1 MNKKIRIAI
10 ASYTLNSTQ
19 GLSYVAQAL
28 LSRFMK
34 RDDFECAF
42 VSVAGENTT
51 EQGLGVWGK
60 DFLPILG
67 KLTIANCQLLSK
79 ENVVNFDPFIKEWQ
93 PDILISVCDPWM
105 QDQYSYSPYRSSYYW
120 CLYQHIETP
129 EYPEWVMMPTSIVPN
144 VRKSIKNIM
153 QSSDLIIPVTEMGK
167 NTLLKFGYKHV
178 TTPIYNGLDI
188 DKIITKDVLK
198 QYAFGTTVKE
208 EDFIFMTLG
217 VNNERKKL
225 DRTLEAFAK
234 FLNKKGKYRDRY
246 KLYLHAPLDMQQG
259 GTDLKEAIV
268 KLNIG
273 SNVLTISDYQKDVGI
288 SKSSLYSKYKAC
300 DCFILLTGGEGFG
313 YGYCSP
319 AGTSVLTNKGT
330 QNIEEI
336 KKGDKVIT
344 HNGNLKLVEGTTS
357 RYFEDD
363 LYNIKTISNLPLFV
377 TKGHRL
383 FGVKVNKRFTYLTEK
398 DLIPDW
404 YSVETYSKGDLL
416 AIPKIKKDKEE
427 INFIKITDFVD
438 NLVEEDNHVFY
449 KMSKKTN
456 GVNSLNSIAKYC
468 GCTFQT
474 VYKILNSKNFN
485 TKLGEKVRN
494 YCEKINYKT
503 PEPVKCLNKIDL
515 TPDVMEFFGLY
526 IAEGSLSDCSFGICL
541 HEDEKELQEL
551 SRRVSK
557 KLFGNVEIDTRI
569 RKNTKSCT
577 VTVSS
582 KVSVELLKNLFG
594 KGALN
599 KKIPFELFN
608 NKNINYLLKGYFKGD
623 GCLVDGITAK
633 TISKNLAYNVYHI
646 LNINGIFSGI
656 REQDPYLSF
665 SDKVANKDGV
675 VVGKHKQY
683 TIRIYD
689 QFKDLFF
696 KFVGLDSYKYSEN
709 KTTRKQNFIKES
721 DNYFFVPIE
730 KVGKEKVSAKVFNL
744 HIEDDESYV
753 AEGYSSHNCEAIAHG
768 KPVIYTDYGGHP
780 EFCKNFGLS
789 VPVSDY
795 VSAVNGYIKFA
806 LADINV
812 AANRMEQISSNKELY
827 KKLST
832 GGYEFVK
839 TNFDW
844 NIIFQ
849 KFLDMLM
856 LNYKNNLENSNKIDF
871 PLKRII

>member
-60 DFLPILG
+60 DFLFILG

-144 VRKSIKNIM
+144 IRKSIKNIM
-153 QSSDLIIPVTEMGK
+153 QSADLIIPVTEMGK

-259 GTDLKEAIV
+259 GTDLKEAII

-313 YGYCSP
+313 YGY
-319 AGTSVLTNKGT
+319 L
-330 QNIEEI
+330 
-336 KKGDKVIT
+336 
-344 HNGNLKLVEGTTS
+344 
-357 RYFEDD
+357 
-363 LYNIKTISNLPLFV
+363 
-377 TKGHRL
+377 
-383 FGVKVNKRFTYLTEK
+383 
-398 DLIPDW
+398 
-404 YSVETYSKGDLL
+404 
-416 AIPKIKKDKEE
+416 
-427 INFIKITDFVD
+427 
-438 NLVEEDNHVFY
+438 
-449 KMSKKTN
+449 
-456 GVNSLNSIAKYC
+456 
-468 GCTFQT
+468 
-474 VYKILNSKNFN
+474 
-485 TKLGEKVRN
+485 
-494 YCEKINYKT
+494 
-503 PEPVKCLNKIDL
+503 
-515 TPDVMEFFGLY
+515 
-526 IAEGSLSDCSFGICL
+526 
-541 HEDEKELQEL
+541 
-551 SRRVSK
+551 
-557 KLFGNVEIDTRI
+557 
-569 RKNTKSCT
+569 
-577 VTVSS
+577 
-582 KVSVELLKNLFG
+582 
-594 KGALN
+594 
-599 KKIPFELFN
+599 
-608 NKNINYLLKGYFKGD
+608 
-623 GCLVDGITAK
+623 
-633 TISKNLAYNVYHI
+633 
-646 LNINGIFSGI
+646 
-656 REQDPYLSF
+656 
-665 SDKVANKDGV
+665 
-675 VVGKHKQY
+675 
-683 TIRIYD
+683 
-689 QFKDLFF
+689 
-696 KFVGLDSYKYSEN
+696 
-709 KTTRKQNFIKES
+709 
-721 DNYFFVPIE
+721 
-730 KVGKEKVSAKVFNL
+730 
-744 HIEDDESYV
+744 
-753 AEGYSSHNCEAIAHG
+753 EAIAHG